1 MYSREEIRRR
11 KAAAK
16 KAEKKKPAKR
26 RTRTKAIPIPR
37 QPEVVEEEDAA

>member
-16 KAEKKKPAKR
+16 KGSAKKKLRKSKVNLLTPP
-26 RTRTKAIPIPR
+26 TRAQR
-37 QPEVVEEEDAA
+37 G